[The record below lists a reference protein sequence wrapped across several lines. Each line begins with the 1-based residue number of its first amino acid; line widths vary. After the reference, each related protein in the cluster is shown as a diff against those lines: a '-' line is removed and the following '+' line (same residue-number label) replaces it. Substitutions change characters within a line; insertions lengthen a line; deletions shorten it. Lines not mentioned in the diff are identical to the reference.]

1 VGQRVRSITIPVD
14 RELKEKAAALLKE
27 LGWAGIT
34 SLMFLKPVE
43 GGEAAL
49 TDFNGRLQAF
59 TDQYVAAGVN
69 APAMWASLATG
80 YPFPP
85 SDNRVRTGVR
95 FQCLE
100 LDLRRA
106 WTQRRGGLF
115 HDMIDCLF
123 YALGAVHTLWR
134 KEDLAP
140 ALYFGLQEAGA
151 ASFRL
156 CEALARSVGVI
167 RRAILTTCSKK
178 RLSAIVNGT
187 TTHQRI
193 SPTGPGQPPGNC
205 PNPLFDAQWYL
216 TQYPDVRESSFD
228 PYDHFVRYGACE
240 GRNPNAFFNT
250 AWYLAN
256 NSDLRA
262 SGMNPLE
269 HYLRHGAAE
278 GRSPRPTIDTV
289 DRAIKDFSSAAATL
303 AAKTGPIDALI
314 LIANFGRGGAEK
326 TAVAFSRALRE
337 ARPNRSIIVIVTDGD
352 VVDDQGLLFEGTYVL
367 CLFDFL
373 LSSDRH
379 KKELFLLRIVLL
391 LAPRICHIINSDV
404 GRSLL
409 RSNGQQL
416 KEITKVYAS
425 TFNVRDRTTPEPIG
439 FARYFPDVARYCE
452 CILSDNAAVFADIR
466 ALFPEE
472 AKEIRFKTIYN
483 PVMWSA
489 PKLESSRC
497 KHGIGNRPAVLWAG
511 RLDGVK
517 RVEMLFEVAA
527 LMGDFDFYF
536 FGSKVTDGEV
546 ALQCLSNLRYEG
558 PFASPDQLVEKRFYD
573 AYMHTT
579 WREGI
584 PNILL
589 EVAQLDIP
597 IIAPAI
603 GGIPEL
609 ISDETGYLISSEPSA
624 QEYESGLRAIIS
636 NRAASVRR
644 AQALRALVES
654 RHSWLNFARQV
665 GMIDGYT

>member
-1 VGQRVRSITIPVD
+1 
-14 RELKEKAAALLKE
+14 
-27 LGWAGIT
+27 
-34 SLMFLKPVE
+34 
-43 GGEAAL
+43 
-49 TDFNGRLQAF
+49 
-59 TDQYVAAGVN
+59 
-69 APAMWASLATG
+69 
-80 YPFPP
+80 
-85 SDNRVRTGVR
+85 
-95 FQCLE
+95 
-100 LDLRRA
+100 
-106 WTQRRGGLF
+106 
-115 HDMIDCLF
+115 
-123 YALGAVHTLWR
+123 
-134 KEDLAP
+134 
-140 ALYFGLQEAGA
+140 
-151 ASFRL
+151 
-156 CEALARSVGVI
+156 
-167 RRAILTTCSKK
+167 LTTRSKN
-178 RLSAIVNGT
+178 RSSATVNGT

-193 SPTGPGQPPGNC
+193 SETGPGETPGNC
-205 PNPLFDAQWYL
+205 LNPLFDAQWYL
-216 TQYPDVRESSFD
+216 TRYPDVRESTFD
-228 PYDHFVRYGACE
+228 PYDHFVRYGAAE
-240 GRNPNAFFNT
+240 GRNPNAFFDT
-250 AWYLAN
+250 SWYLAN
-256 NSDLRA
+256 NPDVRA
-262 SGMNPLE
+262 SGMNPLD

-278 GRSPRPTIDTV
+278 GRSPRGIIDPVT
-289 DRAIKDFSSAAATL
+289 RAIEDFGSATAQL
-303 AAKTGPIDALI
+303 VAKTGPIDALI

-326 TAVAFSRALRE
+326 TAVAFCRALRE
-337 ARPNRSIIVIVTDGD
+337 ARPNRSILVIVTDSD

-367 CLFDFL
+367 RLSDFL
-373 LSSDRH
+373 LASDRH
-379 KKELFLLRIVLL
+379 KKEVFLLRIVQLV
-391 LAPRICHIINSDV
+391 APRICHIINSDI

-409 RSNGQQL
+409 RSHGEQL
-416 KEITKVYAS
+416 KEIIKVYAS
-425 TFNVRDRTTPEPIG
+425 TFIGRDRTTRGPIG

-489 PKLESSRC
+489 PKRESSRC
-497 KHGIGNRPAVLWAG
+497 KQGIGNRPAVLWAG

-527 LMGDFDFYF
+527 LMSDFDFYF

-546 ALQCLSNLRYEG
+546 VLQRLSNVRYEG
-558 PFASPDQLVEKRFYD
+558 PFASPDQLVEKRSYD

-636 NRAASVRR
+636 DRAASVRR
-644 AQALRALVES
+644 AQALRALVEI

-665 GMIDGYT
+665 KMIDGYI